1 MRIDSSSPIGGAG
14 PIGGSNSPKE
24 AMQQFMNNFF
34 DRINS
39 TTQPTLTNSQV
50 VGMCEMFVSFST
62 SMGVPFNSN
71 FSSDFGSLISQL
83 QNNTNQPLSTIFSS
97 SNQTML
103 MNDLNS
109 TILGQANPAA
119 LNNEISS
126 IIGDNPDDLLGEL
139 TALMCIPGL
148 DNNSDIQKAI
158 GSIGQPS
165 SFKDIGQALT
175 DAAAAV
181 NALFN
186 QF

>member
-14 PIGGSNSPKE
+14 PVGGSTAQVE
-24 AMQQFMNNFF
+24 ALQQFVNNFF
-34 DRINS
+34 DRISS

-50 VGMCEMFVSFST
+50 VGMCEMFISFST
-62 SMGVPFNSN
+62 SIGVPFNSSFN
-71 FSSDFGSLISQL
+71 SDFGSLISQL
-83 QNNTNQPLSTIFSS
+83 QNNPNEPSSAIFSPI
-97 SNQTML
+97 NQTML

-148 DNNSDIQKAI
+148 QNNSDIQKAI

-165 SFKDIGQALT
+165 GFVYLQQAMT
-175 DAAAAV
+175 DASNAV
-181 NALFN
+181 HNLFN